1 MNISSIVVMTNPDNT
16 MKVVEDLKN
25 SGLCDYHIHDE
36 LGRIIITIEG
46 DSISEEMAKL
56 KIIETMPN
64 IISANMQMSY
74 TEEELD
80 SQKELIEKTDAIP
93 GVLLDDNARAE
104 DIIYNGD
111 LKKKVI

>member
-1 MNISSIVVMTNPDNT
+1 MNISSIVVMTSPEHT
-16 MKVVEDLKN
+16 EQVVEDLKN

-46 DSISEEMAKL
+46 ESISDEMAKL
-56 KIIETMPN
+56 KMIETMPN
-64 IISANMQMSY
+64 IIAANMQMSY
-74 TEEELD
+74 TEDELD
-80 SQKELIEKTDAIP
+80 SHKELIEKMDAIP
-93 GVLLDDNARAE
+93 AVLLDENARAE